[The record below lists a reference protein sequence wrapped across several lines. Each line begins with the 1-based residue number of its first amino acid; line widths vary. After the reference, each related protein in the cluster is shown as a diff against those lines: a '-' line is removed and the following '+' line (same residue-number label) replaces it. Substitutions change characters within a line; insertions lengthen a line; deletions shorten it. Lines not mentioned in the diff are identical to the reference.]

1 MGFDPS
7 MKSRS
12 FIAVI
17 HVKNLENMGL
27 TEEQIFDHEFV
38 AEFVTEKWDESA
50 RENMRTCAVAVCM
63 SKDGCYHL
71 HVALYS
77 KNPTTLQ
84 NVAKILGNSHVEPQL
99 GGKKALSDYMTKT
112 GKYAEKGEEVLY
124 TTGIDNVQDVQG
136 KRSDLEEIEDL
147 LDKGWTPIQILNQN
161 FKFYRYEKMI
171 RSAFINMKIA
181 NMPLTR
187 PVYTEYHFGESGSGK
202 TFSYIEVCKKFGKE
216 NVYLFTDF
224 DNNASGGL
232 DNYITEGAPSVVFMD
247 EFKGVGISYSK
258 LLVMLNE
265 YPKMQ
270 THSRYNNTYNLWEN
284 FFITSIYAPEELYDI
299 MVQNTVQKIDTYE
312 QLRRR
317 INKIVYHYKDNNG
330 DFMTY
335 SMDSEDYVDRDD
347 LLARIKN
354 HVDPDGFRKIATQAD
369 IINPF
374 NDPKETLPKK
384 TGDITR
390 KVKET
395 NRLR

>member
-136 KRSDLEEIEDL
+136 KRSDLEEIEEL
-147 LDKGWTPIQILNQN
+147 LDKGWTPDQILDQN
-161 FKFYRYEKMI
+161 LRYYRFEKAI
-171 RSAFINMKIA
+171 RARFARMKLKS
-181 NMPLTR
+181 MPRRR
-187 PVYTEYHFGESGSGK
+187 PVYVEYHFGESGSGK
-202 TFSYIEVCKKFGKE
+202 TFCYNDWCEKIGDDEVYIFS
-216 NVYLFTDF
+216 DF
-224 DNNASGGL
+224 DNGGTGGL
-232 DNYITEGAPSVVFMD
+232 DKYLDAGAPKAVFMD
-247 EFKGVGISYSK
+247 EFKGEGISYGK
-258 LLVMLNE
+258 LLVMMNE

-270 THSRYNNTYNLWEN
+270 THARYSNVYNLWDI
-284 FFITSIYAPEELYDI
+284 FIITTIYAPEELFEI
-299 MVQNTVQKIDTYE
+299 MVASDKRKIDSYE

-317 INKIVYHYKDNNG
+317 INKIVYHYKDDSGN
-330 DFMTY
+330 FMSYT
-335 SMDSEDYVDRDD
+335 MDSKDYVDRED
-347 LLARIKN
+347 LLSRIRDN
-354 HVDPDGFRKIATQAD
+354 VDPDGFRKIATQAD
-369 IINPF
+369 LINPF
-374 NDPKETLPKK
+374 NDPKETLPKN
-384 TGDITR
+384 G
-390 KVKET
+390 
-395 NRLR
+395 